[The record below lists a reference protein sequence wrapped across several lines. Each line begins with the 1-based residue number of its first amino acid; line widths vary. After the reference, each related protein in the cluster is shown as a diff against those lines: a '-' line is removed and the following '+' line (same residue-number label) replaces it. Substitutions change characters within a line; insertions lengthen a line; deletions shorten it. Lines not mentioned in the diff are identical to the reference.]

1 MSFWAID
8 LESMDG
14 SMREVKG
21 PFDTRKSAE
30 AFIRRDFEA
39 WWESSE
45 VPLADR
51 DETVSGT
58 WLIVQNV
65 AEVRPVGRATLKT
78 RIVEVKE

>member
-1 MSFWAID
+1 MSYWAID
-8 LESMDG
+8 TESFEGTMK
-14 SMREVKG
+14 EVQG
-21 PFDTRKSAE
+21 PFETRTAAE
-30 AFIRRDFEA
+30 TFIRREFEA

>member
-1 MSFWAID
+1 MSYWAID
-8 LESMDG
+8 TESFEGTMK
-14 SMREVKG
+14 EVQG
-21 PFDTRKSAE
+21 PVETRAAAE
-30 AFIRRDFEA
+30 TFIRREFEA

-51 DETVSGT
+51 DESVSGT

-78 RIVEVKE
+78 RIVEVK